1 MPRRTDIAGDGDSR
15 DANQAVSITAGPP
28 PGQTENFPR
37 RTDPPLLSGSTAGD
51 LTSGSPAPFVELGVA
66 VSAVVM
72 RVRNSRLR
80 VRVAKIVGEEDDDLR
95 R

>member
-1 MPRRTDIAGDGDSR
+1 MPRKTDIAGDGDSR

-51 LTSGSPAPFVELGVA
+51 LASGSPAPFIELGAA

-80 VRVAKIVGEEDDDLR
+80 IRVLSQAREEESPGER
-95 R
+95 